1 MEWHR
6 LVASF
11 LAFVAALAALLLAAM
26 ATADEWVRRVLT
38 ALGVGYPVQ
47 TIILILV
54 AVLVLLAAL
63 RLMGGLVRVLI
74 VVLIVL
80 FAIHLLL
87 PTLRV

>member
-11 LAFVAALAALLLAAM
+11 LGFVAALADLLLAAM
-26 ATADEWVRRVLT
+26 ATADHWVRQVLT
-38 ALGVGYPVQ
+38 ALGVGNSVQ

-54 AVLVLLAAL
+54 AFLVLLAAL
-63 RLMGGLVRVLI
+63 RLMGGIVRVLI

-80 FAIHLLL
+80 FAVHLLL
-87 PTLRV
+87 PTLHV

>member
-6 LVASF
+6 LVGSF
-11 LAFVAALAALLLAAM
+11 LGFIAALAALLLAAM
-26 ATADEWVRRVLT
+26 ATADDWVRRMLS
-38 ALGVGYPVQ
+38 AFGIGDPIQ

-54 AVLVLLAAL
+54 AFVVLLAAL
-63 RLMGGLVRVLI
+63 RLMGGIVRVLI

-87 PTLRV
+87 PTLHV